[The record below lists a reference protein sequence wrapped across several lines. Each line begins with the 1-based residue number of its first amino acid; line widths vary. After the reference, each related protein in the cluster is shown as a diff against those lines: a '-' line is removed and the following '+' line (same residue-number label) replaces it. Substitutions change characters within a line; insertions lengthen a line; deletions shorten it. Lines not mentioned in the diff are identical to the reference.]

1 MAEVFLFMFQ
11 NLALFIILGVW
22 LTILSLVFGWFF
34 LKLNKLVKN
43 TQEKSFIGAIEK
55 IVGLEKE
62 NKKEISELD
71 KRIVNIVS
79 DNLAHVQKMGL
90 VRFNPF
96 EETGGD
102 HSFSI
107 ALLNGNNTGVV
118 ITGLHTRERTRLY
131 VKSIKR
137 GKSEYELS
145 LEEQK
150 ALVKA
155 QKE

>member
-22 LTILSLVFGWFF
+22 LTILSLIFGWLF
-34 LKLNKLVKN
+34 LKLNKLIKN
-43 TQEKSFIGAIEK
+43 TEEKSFVGAIEK
-55 IVGLEKE
+55 IVSLEKE
-62 NKKEISELD
+62 NKKEIDELD

-79 DNLAHVQKMGL
+79 DNLNHIQKMSL

-107 ALLNGNNTGVV
+107 ALLDGNSTGVV

-131 VKSIKR
+131 VKPIKR
-137 GKSEYELS
+137 GKCEFELS

-150 ALVKA
+150 ALLKA